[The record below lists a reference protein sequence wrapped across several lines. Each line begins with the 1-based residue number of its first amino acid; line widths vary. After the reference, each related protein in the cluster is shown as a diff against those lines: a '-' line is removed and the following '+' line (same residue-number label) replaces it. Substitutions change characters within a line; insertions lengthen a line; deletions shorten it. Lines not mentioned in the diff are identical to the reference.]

1 MLVNVKND
9 ISNTLANIFNLCTDQ
24 GYFPDELKTGCI
36 TPVYK
41 KGDKTDISNYR
52 PICSLSPFSKIF
64 ERIVYIKM
72 LNFIERY
79 ELFSNTQFGFRNNF
93 STESALLRFT
103 DIVHQGLTLKQNVGT
118 VFMDLSKAF
127 DVMDH
132 DILESKL
139 EHYGFR
145 GVFLDFLMSFVRNR
159 KYFVNVNG
167 QNSEVLVV
175 NNGIAQGSTLAPMFF
190 LLFINNM
197 KASSLLL
204 KFIQFADD
212 TTLIFSC
219 ANFVQMQNIL
229 EAEIK
234 KVIEWLKVNKLI
246 LNVEKTQVM
255 LFSFKKNNPK
265 LSLKIGDTEIEEKSE
280 TNFLGVQLDNKLTWK
295 AHIAHICK
303 KVSKSIAVLRLV

>member
-1 MLVNVKND
+1 
-9 ISNTLANIFNLCTDQ
+9 
-24 GYFPDELKTGCI
+24 
-36 TPVYK
+36 
-41 KGDKTDISNYR
+41 
-52 PICSLSPFSKIF
+52 
-64 ERIVYIKM
+64 
-72 LNFIERY
+72 
-79 ELFSNTQFGFRNNF
+79 
-93 STESALLRFT
+93 
-103 DIVHQGLTLKQNVGT
+103 
-118 VFMDLSKAF
+118 
-127 DVMDH
+127 
-132 DILESKL
+132 
-139 EHYGFR
+139 
-145 GVFLDFLMSFVRNR
+145 MSFVRNR

-175 NNGIAQGSTLAPMFF
+175 NNGIAQGSTLGPMFF
-190 LLFINNM
+190 LLFINDM

-219 ANFVQMQNIL
+219 ANFDQMQNIL
-229 EAEIK
+229 ESEIK

-303 KVSKSIAVLRLV
+303 KVSKSIAVLRLVRSIFPKNILKIIYMSLFYSYVSYCNLIWGSAVYGVIKPLFLL

>member
-1 MLVNVKND
+1 MN
-9 ISNTLANIFNLCTDQ
+9 
-24 GYFPDELKTGCI
+24 
-36 TPVYK
+36 
-41 KGDKTDISNYR
+41 
-52 PICSLSPFSKIF
+52 
-64 ERIVYIKM
+64 
-72 LNFIERY
+72 
-79 ELFSNTQFGFRNNF
+79 
-93 STESALLRFT
+93 
-103 DIVHQGLTLKQNVGT
+103 
-118 VFMDLSKAF
+118 
-127 DVMDH
+127 
-132 DILESKL
+132 
-139 EHYGFR
+139 
-145 GVFLDFLMSFVRNR
+145 FVRNR

-175 NNGIAQGSTLAPMFF
+175 NSGIAQGSTLGPMFF
-190 LLFINNM
+190 LLFINDI

-212 TTLIFSC
+212 TTLVFSC

-229 EAEIK
+229 ESDIK

-280 TNFLGVQLDNKLTWK
+280 TNFLGMQLDNKLTWK

-303 KVSKSIAVLRLV
+303 KVSKSIAVLRLVRSIFPKNILKIIYMSLFYSYVSYCNLIWGSAVYGVIKPLFLLKKTYKNYSIFSILGTY